1 MFCMR
6 APLVVS
12 PSLSSLLSPH
22 HPRQLA
28 HLMFVARH
36 SLRRVLL
43 SSIPP
48 IPGSGVLPCV

>member
-1 MFCMR
+1 MLCMC
-6 APLVVS
+6 APLVVL
-12 PSLSSLLSPH
+12 PSLSSLFSPH
-22 HPRQLA
+22 HPRQLE

-48 IPGSGVLPCV
+48 IPVSGVLSCV